1 MVGGGNSAAQASLF
15 FAAITSKVT
24 MVVREESLKATVS
37 SYLIDRIYSNKRI
50 EVLPY
55 TVVAALKDV

>member
-1 MVGGGNSAAQASLF
+1 MLCGGEPVFMVGGGNSAAQASLF

-37 SYLIDRIYSNKRI
+37 SYLIDRIYSNFPTQWWLR
-50 EVLPY
+50 
-55 TVVAALKDV
+55 